1 MEIEKK
7 KTRPTKR
14 VSTGPSIRYHSLSM
28 PLIEE
33 VNATDK
39 GETTKTTDVDDLNE
53 SGVTK
58 MEIE

>member
-33 VNATDK
+33 VNAPD
-39 GETTKTTDVDDLNE
+39 ETNEISNTADDLNE

-58 MEIE
+58 MDIE

>member
-14 VSTGPSIRYHSLSM
+14 VSTGPLIRYHSLSM

-33 VNATDK
+33 VNAPDK
-39 GETTKTTDVDDLNE
+39 GETTKITAVDDLIE
-53 SGVTK
+53 SDANK

>member
-14 VSTGPSIRYHSLSM
+14 VSTGPSIRYHSISM

-33 VNATDK
+33 INAPDK
-39 GETTKTTDVDDLNE
+39 GETTKNTDVEELNE
-53 SGVTK
+53 SGVSK